1 MLGLVEGIAGV
12 TQSVTQGLAGSLS
25 DKLQHRK
32 PIALVGYLLAAVGK
46 PLMGMATM
54 WQGVLGGRFIDRL
67 GAGTRSAPRDALI
80 ASSVAEEDRGRAYG
94 LEGAGD
100 NAGAFLGPLLAVLL
114 FVCGKLGPPDHG
126 ATENSRRW
134 SN

>member
-1 MLGLVEGIAGV
+1 M
-12 TQSVTQGLAGSLS
+12 
-25 DKLQHRK
+25 
-32 PIALVGYLLAAVGK
+32 AAVGK